1 MPERDVMIIT
11 SPQEFL
17 LKVRVRFSDVVEKST
32 HASQGRVE
40 PNGFCDSLCDHPNVS
55 QVVNERCAAVFRA
68 LSKYVL
74 KRVHL

>member
-1 MPERDVMIIT
+1 
-11 SPQEFL
+11 
-17 LKVRVRFSDVVEKST
+17 
-32 HASQGRVE
+32 
-40 PNGFCDSLCDHPNVS
+40 VS